1 LFSIFYRKT
10 VCLLS
15 LITSYQFANPSAGKL
30 VYCTRTVPEMN
41 HVMEELA
48 VVLAYRAEEL
58 AEQEQQE
65 QENLQP
71 DTTADA
77 ATAVADAAVA
87 DTAGRGRAS
96 EDIEDSAGLEGQ
108 SNNSNNAQQASSSS
122 SIPSAAKKPRV
133 YKREAKQQ
141 HRTGGK
147 PPMGPIANGKGA
159 GGSGILALCLSSRR
173 NMCIHERVMAESDRE
188 AVDAACRT
196 MTASWSTEKCPYYE
210 NFNAAGEATLSMP
223 SGVYDLE
230 ELQKWGRQRGW
241 CPYYLTRRAINHANV
256 LIYNYQYMLDPK
268 VGTQRVL
275 FIFYILKSESKARVL
290 SSSFFSYSASIIVH
304 MLHHSQNGIQR
315 FRSRNGYCV

>member
-1 LFSIFYRKT
+1 MYVSSKLYYRKT

-58 AEQEQQE
+58 AEQEAE
-65 QENLQP
+65 LQENMQP
-71 DTTADA
+71 TTTDEAAIDD
-77 ATAVADAAVA
+77 ATATAA
-87 DTAGRGRAS
+87 RGAS
-96 EDIEDSAGLEGQ
+96 EDIEDSTGLEGE
-108 SNNSNNAQQASSSS
+108 NNIRNNKNAHQASSSS
-122 SIPSAAKKPRV
+122 SPSTAKKPRV
-133 YKREAKQQ
+133 YKRNKPKQQQ
-141 HRTGGK
+141 HRTGK

-268 VGTQRVL
+268 VGT
-275 FIFYILKSESKARVL
+275 F
-290 SSSFFSYSASIIVH
+290 
-304 MLHHSQNGIQR
+304 
-315 FRSRNGYCV
+315 CVCYLCLLV